1 MRMRESA
8 EDKMA
13 MFQTTKSSYVLA
25 DPRNKKREEER
36 KKRAAEAQNEKNS
49 QMGKAVGA
57 DTGGKQATNTEKNQ
71 LTEGLILENQRIPGG
86 IEPSVNINSFRDL
99 LELQKSAADTSG
111 GKTGQNTAGTTE
123 APNTTKENGEKTE
136 MTRGQTDTQPKAE
149 ETGGDTKQPTKEVL
163 APVFSTDVTPVG
175 RTPIQN
181 VYESAYAEEID
192 RLLRELAGREP
203 FSYDYESDPLYSAYK
218 KQYLRE
224 ADRTAE
230 DTLGYYAGMT
240 GGMPSTAAISA
251 ASEASNAY
259 KSALSDKIPELMQL
273 AYDMYLD
280 EIAQSRY
287 DLDTL
292 RELDNTAYNRWYT
305 ANRDAVEDA
314 RYEDET
320 SYNRWYRE
328 NRDAIED
335 ARYEDETELVKAAAD
350 AEEAE
355 ALLDEWKKGETVL
368 TEEQAEKIGYPP
380 GIPYDEYEL
389 RNERYA
395 AASDMLAEYLFAKNT
410 LGTAAS
416 NAIKGDM
423 FQVFNEIY
431 EICDGDAEEFERAME
446 QLVGEDPDLSE
457 LYVEWFEKQGDML
470 T

>member
-1 MRMRESA
+1 M
-8 EDKMA
+8 
-13 MFQTTKSSYVLA
+13 
-25 DPRNKKREEER
+25 
-36 KKRAAEAQNEKNS
+36 
-49 QMGKAVGA
+49 
-57 DTGGKQATNTEKNQ
+57 
-71 LTEGLILENQRIPGG
+71 
-86 IEPSVNINSFRDL
+86 
-99 LELQKSAADTSG
+99 
-111 GKTGQNTAGTTE
+111 
-123 APNTTKENGEKTE
+123 
-136 MTRGQTDTQPKAE
+136 
-149 ETGGDTKQPTKEVL
+149 
-163 APVFSTDVTPVG
+163 
-175 RTPIQN
+175 
-181 VYESAYAEEID
+181 
-192 RLLRELAGREP
+192 
-203 FSYDYESDPLYSAYK
+203 
-218 KQYLRE
+218 RE

-395 AASDMLAEYLFAKNT
+395 AASDMLAEY
-410 LGTAAS
+410 
-416 NAIKGDM
+416 
-423 FQVFNEIY
+423 
-431 EICDGDAEEFERAME
+431 
-446 QLVGEDPDLSE
+446 
-457 LYVEWFEKQGDML
+457 
-470 T
+470 